1 MRISDWSSDVCSSDL
16 SRPAQCGDA
25 VPDTAKPDS
34 LWHRDC
40 HKGKTASDRVR
51 MAKVDRLR
59 KAHLDLKKRKGR
71 KLQSRSLPTRLYQ
84 TAHVPGERMEEHTSE
99 VQSLMRKQS
108 AVFCVKK

>member
-1 MRISDWSSDVCSSDL
+1 MVHICRLNKKLAALGSASSGIRGAATGWRRHER

-59 KAHLDLKKRKGR
+59 KAHLDLKKRKER
-71 KLQSRSLPTRLYQ
+71 KLQSRSLPTRIYQ
-84 TAHVPGERMEEHTSE
+84 TAHVPGE
-99 VQSLMRKQS
+99 
-108 AVFCVKK
+108 

>member
-1 MRISDWSSDVCSSDL
+1 MVHICRLNKKLAALGSASSGIRGAATGWRRHER

-59 KAHLDLKKRKGR
+59 KAHLDLKKRKRR
-71 KLQSRSLPTRLYQ
+71 KLQSRSLPTRIYQ
-84 TAHVPGERMEEHTSE
+84 TAHVPG
-99 VQSLMRKQS
+99 
-108 AVFCVKK
+108 A